1 MIQEYVSDGIKMRGE
16 IEIMKIK
23 GNNSFFKYL
32 FRNDYSNPSFH
43 PLSLWMQ
50 KEKF

>member
-23 GNNSFFKYL
+23 GNNSFFKY
-32 FRNDYSNPSFH
+32 SNTSIRKR
-43 PLSLWMQ
+43 SVQW
-50 KEKF
+50 